1 VDNDTPWLL
10 IFTVIILCVLLMII
24 VPVMGFMYVE
34 LAHTR
39 DAAIKETNKMREL
52 RRQILEERST
62 ESNRSN

>member
-1 VDNDTPWLL
+1 
-10 IFTVIILCVLLMII
+10 MII